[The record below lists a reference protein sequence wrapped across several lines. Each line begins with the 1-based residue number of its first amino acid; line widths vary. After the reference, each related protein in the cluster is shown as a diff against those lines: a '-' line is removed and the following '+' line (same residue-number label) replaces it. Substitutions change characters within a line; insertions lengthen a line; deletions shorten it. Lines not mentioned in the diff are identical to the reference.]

1 MHLPF
6 HHDQLKIIEKCVS
19 FRSAF
24 VPRTDFVDEFA
35 LSSNEQIG
43 FELSDAHYRMLTLY
57 LLAEPRKCQLNPFYF
72 SAPAYRRLGRT
83 VKVSASGSARTPA
96 I

>member
-6 HHDQLKIIEKCVS
+6 HHDQLKIIEKGVS

-35 LSSNEQIG
+35 LSSNEQTG
-43 FELSDAHYRMLTLY
+43 FEWRSSACCNNSSIEVHSCAAP
-57 LLAEPRKCQLNPFYF
+57 LLAEVWSLMH
-72 SAPAYRRLGRT
+72 
-83 VKVSASGSARTPA
+83 
-96 I
+96 